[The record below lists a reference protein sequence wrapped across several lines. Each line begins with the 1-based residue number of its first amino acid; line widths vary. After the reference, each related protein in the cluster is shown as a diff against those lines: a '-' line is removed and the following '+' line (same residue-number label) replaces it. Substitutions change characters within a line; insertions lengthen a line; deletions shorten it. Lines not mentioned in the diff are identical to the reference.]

1 METRKEALK
10 GIIRALHGGLSP
22 EEARRRV
29 LVEVGSIETKEL
41 VKIEQELID
50 EGLPAEE
57 VARFCN
63 VHVLLVKD
71 SLEAGGAAEPG
82 AASARPISMLKRENA
97 EIQKTAERVRSLAAG
112 DAPLDPAKLAP
123 ALERLAGL
131 DRHYGMKENLLFPYL
146 EKHGFPGPSKVM
158 WQKDNEVR
166 GLYKTAV
173 AELARLTA
181 GHGGEAAFRAALGV
195 FLDEAEGMITKE
207 EQILFPAA
215 AERFESTEWAK
226 IAIEMDELG
235 YAFIEEPG
243 AGASAS
249 ASPRSPQTTGATVS
263 GGSVVLP
270 SGRLTV
276 HELEAMLNALP
287 FDVTFVDADDKVR
300 YFTEG
305 KERIFMRTRAV
316 IGRSV
321 ENCHPPKSLAAV
333 KKVMDDLRSGR
344 ADHHDFWM
352 ERQGKM
358 LFIRYFAVRDGG
370 GKYLGTLEVTQDV
383 SEARALRGEKRL
395 VQ

>member
-1 METRKEALK
+1 MATRKEALK
-10 GIIRALHGGLSP
+10 GILRALHGGLSP
-22 EEARRRV
+22 EQARLRV
-29 LVEVGSIETKEL
+29 IQEVGSIETKEL

-57 VARFCN
+57 ITRFCN

-71 SLEAGGAAEPG
+71 SLVEGGTGESGGASG
-82 AASARPISMLKRENA
+82 RPVSMLKQENA
-97 EIQKTAERVRSLAAG
+97 EIQSTTERVRSLVAG
-112 DAPLDPAKLAP
+112 DGPLDLAKLTPPMA
-123 ALERLAGL
+123 RLAGL
-131 DRHYGMKENLLFPYL
+131 DRHYAMKENLFFPYL

-166 GLYKTAV
+166 GLYKTAA
-173 AELARLTA
+173 AELARLAA
-181 GHGGEAAFRAALGV
+181 GHGGEASFRAALGP

-215 AERFESTEWAK
+215 VERLDATEWAK
-226 IAIEMDELG
+226 IAIEMDEIG
-235 YAFIEEPG
+235 YAFIAEPG
-243 AGASAS
+243 AGASAV
-249 ASPRSPQTTGATVS
+249 AARPSPQPTGATVS

-276 HELEAMLNALP
+276 GELEAMLNALP
-287 FDVTFVDADDKVR
+287 FDVSFVDADDKVR

-321 ENCHPPKSLAAV
+321 ANCHPPKSLAAV
-333 KKVMDDLRSGR
+333 QKVMDDLRSGR
-344 ADHHDFWM
+344 ADHHDFWI
-352 ERQGKM
+352 EHQGKM
-358 LFIRYFAVRDGG
+358 VFIRYFAVRDAG

-383 SEARALRGEKRL
+383 TGARALQGEKRL